1 MIIGSVVFFITVY
14 NFLIDIVDAQLIAK
28 EGLGCFPENDMK
40 PNSDDCSS
48 FLMCNHQRYIKVDCP
63 KLTHFDPKSKTCNA
77 PDRVSFLKD
86 DFVSN
91 IIRYAKYSIPYT
103 NKQTKTNKQNKNKQT
118 KK

>member
-1 MIIGSVVFFITVY
+1 MIIGSVIFFITVY

-91 IIRYAKYSIPYT
+91 IIRYAKYSRLS
-103 NKQTKTNKQNKNKQT
+103 
-118 KK
+118 